1 MDDIKKNDPVYLKDY
16 DVHVNQYLTYAQ
28 IQQIVNSVAKIDTWS
43 EREQNIDML
52 VLLHATDIG
61 VDNLEKIEH
70 SVLLESGLIDSVKEN
85 IRNLSSVYDAIK
97 YNESIQRSLI
107 QITRELPKYLSKVEE
122 VMKSGNFG
130 KK

>member
-1 MDDIKKNDPVYLKDY
+1 MKDY

-52 VLLHATDIG
+52 ILLHATDIG
-61 VDNLEKIEH
+61 IDSLEKNEH
-70 SVLLESGLIDSVKEN
+70 NVLLESGLIDSVKEN

-107 QITRELPKYLSKVEE
+107 QITRELPKYLNKVEE
-122 VMKSGNFG
+122 VMKSGVIG

>member
-1 MDDIKKNDPVYLKDY
+1 MNNIKKNSPVYLKGY

-52 VLLHATDIG
+52 ILLHATDIG
-61 VDNLEKIEH
+61 IDSLEKNEH
-70 SVLLESGLIDSVKEN
+70 NVLLESGLIDSVKEN

-107 QITRELPKYLSKVEE
+107 QITRELPKYLNKVEE
-122 VMKSGNFG
+122 VMKSGVIG

>member
-1 MDDIKKNDPVYLKDY
+1 MNNIKKNSPVYLKDY

-52 VLLHATDIG
+52 ILLHATDIG
-61 VDNLEKIEH
+61 IDSLEKNEH
-70 SVLLESGLIDSVKEN
+70 NVLLESGLIDSVKEN

-107 QITRELPKYLSKVEE
+107 QITRELPKYLNKVEE
-122 VMKSGNFG
+122 VMKSGVIG

>member
-1 MDDIKKNDPVYLKDY
+1 MNNIKKNSPVYLKDY

-28 IQQIVNSVAKIDTWS
+28 IQQIVNSVAKIDMWS

-52 VLLHATDIG
+52 ILLHATDIG
-61 VDNLEKIEH
+61 IDSLEKNEH
-70 SVLLESGLIDSVKEN
+70 NVLLESGLIDSVKEN

-107 QITRELPKYLSKVEE
+107 QITRELPKYLNKVEE
-122 VMKSGNFG
+122 VMKSGVIG